1 MVVCFSCKLSLS
13 INAISCSDSWEMTEQ
28 EINTQNVITIQWE
41 GVVEDTQWV
50 STTDNPSYEIITQ

>member
-1 MVVCFSCKLSLS
+1 MNKILYIVMLMGIL
-13 INAISCSDSWEMTEQ
+13 ISCSDSWEMTEQ